1 MIKSKENQ
9 KAKLL
14 KLIKN
19 KKCFVI
25 QRWYDFCNKK
35 HNDRFYIDLSNM
47 FFSFVEIKLSA
58 KIFFKDSKF
67 YNSKFYNSE
76 FYNSEFYNSEFYNS
90 KFKYSEFKYS
100 KFYNSKFYNSKF
112 YNSKFYNSKFYNS
125 KFYNSEFY
133 NSEFYNS
140 KFYNSEFYNSEF
152 YNSKFKDSEF
162 KYSEFKD
169 SNTFDTTW
177 NGCKGIESN
186 IDILKK
192 YFKFSDKGLICY
204 KGIINTIHNIP
215 DYWIIQEGAEITE
228 VCNMNIDVECGS
240 GVNVATKE
248 WIKKYFPNSVIWE
261 CLIEWEWL
269 VGICVP
275 RNTDGKI
282 RCEKLRLIKRIL

>member
-67 YNSKFYNSE
+67 YKSKFKDSEFYNSEFKDSKFYNSEFKDSKFKDSE
-76 FYNSEFYNSEFYNS
+76 FYNSEFYNSEFYN
-90 KFKYSEFKYS
+90 
-100 KFYNSKFYNSKF
+100 
-112 YNSKFYNSKFYNS
+112 
-125 KFYNSEFY
+125 
-133 NSEFYNS
+133 
-140 KFYNSEFYNSEF
+140 
-152 YNSKFKDSEF
+152 
-162 KYSEFKD
+162 

-186 IDILKK
+186 IDVLKK

-248 WIKKYFPNSVIWE
+248 WIKKYFPNSEIWE

-269 VGICVP
+269 VGVCVP

-282 RCEKLRLIKRIL
+282 RCEKLRLIKRCL